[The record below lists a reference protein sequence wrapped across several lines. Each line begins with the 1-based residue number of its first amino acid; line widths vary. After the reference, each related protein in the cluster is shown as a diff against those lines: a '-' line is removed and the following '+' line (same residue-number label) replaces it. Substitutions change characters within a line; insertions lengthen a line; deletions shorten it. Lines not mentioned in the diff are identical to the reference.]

1 MKQDYPRLI
10 KKFETK
16 TILVIGDIIADT
28 YLYGD
33 CTRVAPEAGIPVIDL
48 SEKKTCLGG
57 AANTAANLSAMGAKV
72 LLAGLTGLDAGK
84 DQVVELLQSFG
95 IDDKYVV
102 SCRDRSTLVK
112 TRVSSAS
119 GTIVRFDEGSTA
131 MVSGANQ
138 LKLINKITAAHQ
150 ICDAIVIADY
160 GKGVVTDEVIA
171 ALTTL
176 QENNRKYLA
185 VDSKNLEKY
194 ARLNPD
200 FVKPNYKELLELMKF
215 SSCADRL
222 NQVKNSGPEICG
234 KTNAKITAVSLDK
247 DGAVFL
253 QDGKLLCKASG
264 IPLQSPSVSGGGDTF
279 VSGAVLSLICG
290 AKPQMALEIAMT
302 AALNAIQKVHTAT
315 CTKAELLHQYQ
326 HKEKLLNVGLEELCT
341 YYRAQNKRIVFTN
354 GCFDVL
360 HSGHVRYLKG
370 AKKRGDVLI
379 VGLNNDES
387 IKRLK
392 GLSRPINTLKNRIA
406 VLSEL
411 SCIDHIISYGHP
423 TDDTPIELIRR
434 IKPDVFVKG
443 ADYKGKFMPEMA
455 LLKSLNTKV
464 VLLPLVANQSSTT
477 IISKIRSA
485 EATLDNKPY
494 VQ

>member
-1 MKQDYPRLI
+1 MLF
-10 KKFETK
+10 KK
-16 TILVIGDIIADT
+16 
-28 YLYGD
+28 
-33 CTRVAPEAGIPVIDL
+33 
-48 SEKKTCLGG
+48 S
-57 AANTAANLSAMGAKV
+57 
-72 LLAGLTGLDAGK
+72 
-84 DQVVELLQSFG
+84 
-95 IDDKYVV
+95 
-102 SCRDRSTLVK
+102 
-112 TRVSSAS
+112 
-119 GTIVRFDEGSTA
+119 
-131 MVSGANQ
+131 
-138 LKLINKITAAHQ
+138 
-150 ICDAIVIADY
+150 
-160 GKGVVTDEVIA
+160 
-171 ALTTL
+171 
-176 QENNRKYLA
+176 
-185 VDSKNLEKY
+185 
-194 ARLNPD
+194 
-200 FVKPNYKELLELMKF
+200 
-215 SSCADRL
+215 
-222 NQVKNSGPEICG
+222 
-234 KTNAKITAVSLDK
+234 
-247 DGAVFL
+247 
-253 QDGKLLCKASG
+253 
-264 IPLQSPSVSGGGDTF
+264 
-279 VSGAVLSLICG
+279 
-290 AKPQMALEIAMT
+290 
-302 AALNAIQKVHTAT
+302 T